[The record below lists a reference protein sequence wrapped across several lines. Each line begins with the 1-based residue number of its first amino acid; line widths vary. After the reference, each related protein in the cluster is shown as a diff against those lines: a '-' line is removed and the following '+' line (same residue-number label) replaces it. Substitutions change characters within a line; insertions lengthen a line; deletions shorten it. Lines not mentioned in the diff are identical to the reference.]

1 METPIGEKWRPSKQ
15 WGPNDEAGSTNFY
28 TALEVVK
35 RALAEAK

>member
-1 METPIGEKWRPSKQ
+1 MVAEQ
-15 WGPNDEAGSTNFY
+15 AMGPNDEAGSTNFY